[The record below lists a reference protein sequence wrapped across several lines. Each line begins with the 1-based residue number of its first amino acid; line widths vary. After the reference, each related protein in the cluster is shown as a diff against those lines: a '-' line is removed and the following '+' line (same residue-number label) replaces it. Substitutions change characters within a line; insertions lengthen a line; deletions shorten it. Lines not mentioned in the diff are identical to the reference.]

1 MWVWVR
7 LDAGTEAR
15 PLHLC
20 APCSRE
26 FSSARERGE
35 YLKLVAFG

>member
-1 MWVWVR
+1 MWVWIA
-7 LDAGTEAR
+7 LDQKTEAR

-20 APCSRE
+20 PPCSRE
-26 FSSARERGE
+26 FDSTQERGE